1 MLKTISLSPL
11 SHEQLADTT
20 SCVPQVMGTRCHQ
33 PPLSAGRMALSPAKP
48 SDLRAVGWAAV
59 INCSKLGKISGQ
71 ITRTID
77 EKPVVYWPSHWPVLR
92 FLKRQTI
99 PIHPPAAADSKHKCS
114 SNGRLAVPI
123 NYPSV
128 LDFGAVIPP
137 LLTHCGDWLVALQS

>member
-59 INCSKLGKISGQ
+59 INCSKLGEISGQ

-77 EKPVVYWPSHWPVLR
+77 GKPVVYWPSHCKALR
-92 FLKRQTI
+92 FLKRIANHPHPSPSSRGFQTEVFFQW
-99 PIHPPAAADSKHKCS
+99 PAGCP
-114 SNGRLAVPI
+114 NC
-123 NYPSV
+123 PSV